1 MIAGGNSFAEGA
13 FRGNVL
19 DKDSGKTRVNMA
31 RRSDL

>member
-19 DKDSGKTRVNMA
+19 DKDSGKTSVNTA
-31 RRSDL
+31 RWSDL